1 MTSEEQIAGLRQM
14 SENGMLY
21 GPGTR
26 RALALAADTIER
38 LERENAELEQQV
50 ERLREDAAR
59 LDWLADPNQA
69 IGNIQLPND
78 CVLDNL
84 HSLRDAIDAA
94 RSR

>member
-38 LERENAELEQQV
+38 LERENAEAERLLKMCETYLHGRSDIDFQV
-50 ERLREDAAR
+50 EVGAYLARASRTVEAGGGRAAVSDER
-59 LDWLADPNQA
+59 
-69 IGNIQLPND
+69 
-78 CVLDNL
+78 
-84 HSLRDAIDAA
+84 
-94 RSR
+94 